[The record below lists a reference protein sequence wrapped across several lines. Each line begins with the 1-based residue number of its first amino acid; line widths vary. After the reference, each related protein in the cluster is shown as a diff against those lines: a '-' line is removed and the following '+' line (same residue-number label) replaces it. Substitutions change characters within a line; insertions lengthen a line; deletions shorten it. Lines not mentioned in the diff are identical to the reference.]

1 MSSYFTLELDTTP
14 PKIELFGMNYTA
26 KGADY
31 DIEIRS
37 SEPLMLWQDIYII
50 DSSGSRIDVT
60 LSFSDDRTAL
70 KGTVTF
76 RDVKAGLASIYAQLK
91 DEVGNLSNLALITV
105 NVLETVKI
113 FCKVGTKGRKV
124 LQRHVQ
130 RQTLLA
136 EGQLLVALRV
146 IE

>member
-14 PKIELFGMNYTA
+14 PKIELFGMNYTT

-50 DSSGSRIDVT
+50 DSSGSRIDVI
-60 LSFSDDRTAL
+60 LAFSEDRTAL
-70 KGTVTF
+70 RGTVAF

-91 DEVGNLSNLALITV
+91 DEVGNLSNLAVLMV
-105 NVLETVKI
+105 NVLESMKV
-113 FCKVGTKGRKV
+113 FCKVETKGRRV
-124 LQRHVQ
+124 FQRHRQ
-130 RQTLLA
+130 RQATLA
-136 EGQLLVALRV
+136 AGQLIVDIRV